1 METVEKGQPF
11 PCIEA
16 SSASLRTSNPIRE
29 VVDRIDTSQMNKS
42 KPMIPLSIGDPTVF
56 GNLNACEETIQ
67 AVVEVTKSCQA
78 NGYPKAV
85 GMIEARTAIAKE
97 FTVPN
102 CSLTP
107 ADVILT
113 SGCSHAL
120 QLCLEVLLEPGK
132 NILIPN
138 PGFPLYKTIC
148 DYIGAET
155 RGYKLSPERGW
166 QIDLKH
172 LRALIDSNTRAILIN
187 NPSNPCGKKIEDDIM
202 VIKVIGSCGKIG
214 AVYPKSHL
222 CEILKVAEEAK
233 LPIIADEIYH
243 QIVFPGNESIP
254 IASLTN
260 VVPVLSVG
268 GLAKRFLV
276 PGWRLGW
283 IIVYDHHNVFS
294 QVREGLERL
303 STLIMGANS
312 LIQAALPK
320 IIQNVPTSW
329 HLSVLRN
336 LHMQANYSYERLS
349 HMNGLEPVMPQ
360 GSMYI
365 MVGIQIEKSRDIKND
380 IDFCQKLLNEE
391 SVFVLP
397 GQCFGA
403 SNYFRIVFCAPMDKL
418 AEAYNRMSDF
428 CRRHMRS

>member
-1 METVEKGQPF
+1 METLKKPQPF

-16 SSASLRTSNPIRE
+16 SDVSLRTSNPIRE
-29 VVDRIDTSQMNKS
+29 VVDRIDTSQMNKN

-85 GMIEARTAIAKE
+85 GMIEARAAIAEE

-102 CSLTP
+102 CSVTP

-148 DYIGAET
+148 DYIGAEA
-155 RGYKLSPERGW
+155 RGYKLSPERQW
-166 QIDLKH
+166 QIDLQH
-172 LRALIDSNTRAILIN
+172 LRSLIDSNTRAILVN
-187 NPSNPCGKKIEDDIM
+187 NPSNPC
-202 VIKVIGSCGKIG
+202 G

-222 CEILKVAEEAK
+222 CEILEIAEETK

-243 QIVFPGNESIP
+243 EIVFPGNESIP

-283 IIVYDHHNVFS
+283 IVIYDHHNAFS

-320 IIQNVPTSW
+320 IIKNVPHSW

-336 LHMQANYSYERLS
+336 LHLQANYSYERLS
-349 HMNGLEPVMPQ
+349 HMMGLEPIMPQ

-365 MVGIQIEKSRDIKND
+365 MVGIQVTKFRDIESD

-403 SNYFRIVFCAPMDKL
+403 SNYFRIVFCAPVDKL

-428 CRRHMRS
+428 CRRHIIS

>member
-1 METVEKGQPF
+1 MENEKKKDTF
-11 PCIEA
+11 PRIQA
-16 SSASLRTSNPIRE
+16 SASSLRTSNPIRE
-29 VVDRIDTSQMNKS
+29 VVDRIDTSQMNKN

-56 GNLNACEETIQ
+56 GNLNACEEAIQ

-85 GMIEARTAIAKE
+85 GMVEARSAVAQEFSTCHCPLTA
-97 FTVPN
+97 
-102 CSLTP
+102 

-132 NILIPN
+132 NVLIPN

-148 DYIGAET
+148 DYIGAEA
-155 RGYKLSPERGW
+155 RSYALLPEKEW
-166 QIDLKH
+166 QIDLEH
-172 LRALIDSNTRAILIN
+172 LRSLIDSSTKAILIN
-187 NPSNPCGKKIEDDIM
+187 NPSNPCG
-202 VIKVIGSCGKIG
+202 
-214 AVYPKSHL
+214 AVYPESHL
-222 CEILKVAEEAK
+222 KEILEIAQVAK

-254 IASLTN
+254 IASLSQ

-283 IIVYDHHNVFS
+283 IIIHDRHNALA

-312 LIQAALPK
+312 LVQAALPNIMK
-320 IIQNVPTSW
+320 NVSNSW
-329 HLSVLRN
+329 HLSVLRS

-349 HMNGLEPVMPQ
+349 HMIGLEPVMPQ

-365 MVGIQIEKSRDIKND
+365 MVGIQVTKFVDIESD
-380 IDFCQKLLNEE
+380 IDFSQKLLNEE

-403 SNYFRIVFCAPMDKL
+403 KNYFRIVFCAPMDKL
-418 AEAYNRMSDF
+418 AEAYNRMSEF
-428 CRRHMRS
+428 CTRHVRTVQ